1 MINNFPSQI
10 TGGEV
15 AVEAD
20 LVVEVAVGLVAG
32 AGVGVAVEAEDAVVG
47 VAVEAEAVVEAE
59 VAVGVVVEAAAEVG
73 AEVEVIVGAGAG
85 AEVEVAAVVTIEQRR
100 DPVEMFYQIQR
111 VKEWLVSMVA
121 FFFSF
126 CNGLFFT
133 CIVLFIFV
141 GEKETKR
148 F

>member
-1 MINNFPSQI
+1 MKAISQI
-10 TGGEV
+10 PAEEDVRRKGPSCRIRKERMENRGEV

-111 VKEWLVSMVA
+111 VKEWRKRNQKVLMMRVA
-121 FFFSF
+121 
-126 CNGLFFT
+126 
-133 CIVLFIFV
+133 
-141 GEKETKR
+141 
-148 F
+148 